1 MEIKRVGVVGC
12 GLMGAGIVQLA
23 LLNGY
28 EVVVGEAN
36 EALLEAG
43 LKRVDNA
50 IAKLVEK
57 GSISQEAGRERFN
70 ALKGT
75 VSLEPFR
82 ECDLVIEAIVENLQA
97 KKDLFMA
104 LDSICKRDTIMASN
118 TSSLPITQVAACS
131 ARPEQFIGLHFFN
144 PAPVMPLVEIVK
156 TVATPAA
163 LLDTATVFVKSLNK
177 VPVIAKDNAGF
188 IVNLLLTAYLLDA
201 MRAVGEGVA
210 SVEDIDAAM
219 KLGCNHPMGP
229 LALADFIGLDTL
241 CSASNIMFE
250 EYREKRYAPP
260 PILRRLVTLG
270 YYGKKTGKGF
280 YDWSNQKNPVAMKFA

>member
-1 MEIKRVGVVGC
+1 
-12 GLMGAGIVQLA
+12 MGAGIVQLA

-28 EVVVGEAN
+28 TVVVGEAN

-57 GSISQEAGRERFN
+57 GSISQEAGRERRD
-70 ALKGT
+70 ALTGT
-75 VSLEPFR
+75 VSLELFR
-82 ECDLVIEAIVENLQA
+82 DCDLVIEAIVENLQA
-97 KKDLFMA
+97 KKDLFTA
-104 LDSICKRDTIMASN
+104 LDPICRRETIMASN

-144 PAPVMPLVEIVK
+144 PAPIMPLVEVVK

-163 LLDTATVFVKSLNK
+163 LLDTATDFVRSLRK
-177 VPVIAKDNAGF
+177 VPVVAKDNAGF

-210 SVEDIDAAM
+210 SVADIDAAM

-270 YYGKKTGKGF
+270 YYGKKSGKGF
-280 YDWSNQKNPVAMKFA
+280 YDWSDQKNPVAMEFA